1 MSIFF
6 RRASNKI
13 GYSVSKKRHSGKIFV
28 ILLIFIFAF
37 ILYIYNFVFIPI
49 LSKLGSARASQVGQ
63 YVVNQAISEVM
74 DSDGK
79 IVLISA
85 EKDNNGK
92 ITSINPD
99 IARINRLKSEIAIT
113 VSERLN
119 DTTNS
124 KIKVPMGNLSG
135 ISFFS
140 NKGPK
145 ITFNLVPYGKTN
157 VDFATSFSE
166 AGINQTRHRVDVKVE
181 LNIALLLSNKAI
193 SSVKVET
200 TVPISETIIVGDVP
214 ESYIKLETEEDEVKD
229 TILNV
234 LD

>member
-13 GYSVSKKRHSGKIFV
+13 GYSVSKKRKRGKIFV
-28 ILLIFIFAF
+28 ALLIFVLAF
-37 ILYIYNFVFIPI
+37 IVYIYNFVFIPM
-49 LSKLGSARASQVGQ
+49 LSQLGNARASQVGQ

-74 DSDGK
+74 DSDEK
-79 IVLISA
+79 TALISVQ
-85 EKDNNGK
+85 KDNNGK
-92 ITSINPD
+92 ITAVNPD
-99 IARINRLKSEIAIT
+99 IARMNRLKSEIAIT
-113 VSERLN
+113 VSEMLN
-119 DTTNS
+119 ETTNS
-124 KIKVPMGNLSG
+124 KIKVPVGNLSG

-166 AGINQTRHRVDVKVE
+166 AGINQTRHRVDVKAS
-181 LNIALLLSNKAI
+181 LNVALLLSNKAI

-214 ESYIKLETEEDEVKD
+214 ESYTNLETKEDEVRD
-229 TILNV
+229 TALNIL
-234 LD
+234 D